1 MGRQRMKTT
10 WGTLEQSPG
19 ICTGIRT
26 QESSTRIQN
35 CSKILSVFTF
45 PQVDWIWVSWSSYQ
59 WRRKKAAHFNL
70 SDRSFWA
77 ILSFFCLWLK
87 EKQFFW
93 SYCSR
98 NAFHCWHGLLYCWTG
113 IWHPKL
119 HDRASSIGRFRVLVL
134 YTWASFRVTACWH
147 LWTA

>member
-1 MGRQRMKTT
+1 MWLLPKGADKLIAQLDGKAKNEDHMGDIGTEPGKSKSHQPEFKTV
-10 WGTLEQSPG
+10 LRSCLYSP
-19 ICTGIRT
+19 
-26 QESSTRIQN
+26 
-35 CSKILSVFTF
+35 F
-45 PQVDWIWVSWSSYQ
+45 PQVDWIWVSWSNYQ

-87 EKQFFW
+87 ERQFFW

-113 IWHPKL
+113 IWHPKV

-134 YTWASFRVTACWH
+134 YT
-147 LWTA
+147 